1 MNKTLDEIKVGDR
14 FINNKELI
22 QTREI
27 KVYEIIK
34 VYKEKDMTLDGIM
47 ILNVLVRVGTD
58 KPIIRLHENENVTFL
73 EEGADIEQ
81 VAYDVLRKHTLEQIS
96 NSTDTLL
103 AEIRKLPDTK
113 LNGDCEMMQ
122 IFTELASAY
131 GYSTDTLERL

>member
-34 VYKEKDMTLDGIM
+34 VYKERDMTLDGLM

-58 KPIIRLHENENVTFL
+58 KPIMRLHENENVTFL

-96 NSTDTLL
+96 NSTDALL
-103 AEIRKLPDTK
+103 AEIRKLPDAK
-113 LNGDCEMMQ
+113 LNGDCEMMR

>member
-73 EEGADIEQ
+73 EERADVEQ

-96 NSTDTLL
+96 NSTDALL
-103 AEIRKLPDTK
+103 AEIEKLPGTK
-113 LNGDCEMMQ
+113 LNGDCEMMR
-122 IFTELASAY
+122 IFTKLASTH
-131 GYSTDTLERL
+131 GYSTDTLKRL

>member
-34 VYKEKDMTLDGIM
+34 VYKERDMTLDGIM

-58 KPIIRLHENENVTFL
+58 KPIMRLHENENVTFL

-96 NSTDTLL
+96 NSTDALL

-113 LNGDCEMMQ
+113 LNGDFEMMW
-122 IFTELASAY
+122 IFTELTSAY
-131 GYSTDTLERL
+131 GCSTDTLERL